1 MAQELTCTFCK
12 YHSCLTALY
21 NKERAY
27 LLRIENQKEGQTSQ
41 EKEAYPLVFSELL
54 AYIHVHVVETKTSS
68 DGPPIFRLARWLPFT
83 FRDICTR
90 LKDKLLSEIPEL
102 KAHKKGSD
110 ILLAFKKDIG
120 SALLQASN
128 YSETI
133 ILAKA
138 A

>member
-1 MAQELTCTFCK
+1 MAQELTCK
-12 YHSCLTALY
+12 YHSCLPALY

-54 AYIHVHVVETKTSS
+54 AYIHVHVHVVETKTSS

-120 SALLQASN
+120 SALPQASN